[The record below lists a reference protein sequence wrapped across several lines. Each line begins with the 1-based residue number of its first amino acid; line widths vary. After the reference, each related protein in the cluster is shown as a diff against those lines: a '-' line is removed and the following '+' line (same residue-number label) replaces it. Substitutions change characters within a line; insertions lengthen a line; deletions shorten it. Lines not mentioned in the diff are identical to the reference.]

1 MSFFSQ
7 NFEQQIKTEKSIL
20 YFFDLHF
27 FQRSTNDV
35 VTTRTAIVAKRTS
48 TTRTNAGIPTKLTSL
63 YAAVPTNEK
72 RKKAEVPTNPT
83 WRNAVEMQ
91 HQEGTMLLSMQ
102 QLEQDH
108 EEEMHLIREVNVEY
122 MEFLQQLQN
131 APAW

>member
-83 WRNAVEMQ
+83 
-91 HQEGTMLLSMQ
+91 
-102 QLEQDH
+102 
-108 EEEMHLIREVNVEY
+108 
-122 MEFLQQLQN
+122 
-131 APAW
+131 